1 MNPAETTLS
10 PATVLDLEQV
20 WTFTAGGLVTA
31 SPAVVNGV
39 LYVPASDGRVY
50 ALNAKT
56 GALVWQSAAIEAG
69 YPSPA
74 VVDGRVYVATGVDFC
89 RALRPRRRY
98 GSRPVEHSRRS
109 AAA

>member
-1 MNPAETTLS
+1 MP
-10 PATVLDLEQV
+10 DLEPA

-50 ALNAKT
+50 ALNATT

-74 VVDGRVYVATGVDFC
+74 VVGGRVYVGDGRRLLPASTPSTPLREPSYG
-89 RALRPRRRY
+89 ALR
-98 GSRPVEHSRRS
+98 SS